1 MDKYIHVYAG
11 VSRVGRDS
19 PSLMLG
25 VVFSARGGVEIVYII
40 LKTPSIHSKKLSCS
54 AQSWHQTAVSWVIL
68 HKKVID
74 TNITR

>member
-1 MDKYIHVYAG
+1 
-11 VSRVGRDS
+11 
-19 PSLMLG
+19 MLG

-40 LKTPSIHSKKLSCS
+40 LKTPSKHSKKLSFS
-54 AQSWHQTAVSWVIL
+54 AQIWHQTAVSWVML